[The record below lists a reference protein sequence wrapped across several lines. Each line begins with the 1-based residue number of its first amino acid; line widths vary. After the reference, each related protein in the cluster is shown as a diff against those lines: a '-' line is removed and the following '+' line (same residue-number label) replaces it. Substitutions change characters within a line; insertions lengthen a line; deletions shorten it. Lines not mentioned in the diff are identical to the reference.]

1 MTAPL
6 LVHVNGP
13 ESAVRA
19 TVLSAL
25 RDAGVSVS
33 PAASPDAVVV
43 SAAGT
48 VDEALAGWA
57 SREYPVVVVA
67 DTVSADDARRA
78 VRSGVKTM
86 VRSNAGP
93 NQLVAALH
101 SARDGDGRLPH
112 EVLVRLLGGT
122 PEPPVSAPRIPTRL
136 TPRQTAVLTLMADGH
151 GNAAIAEALACSEH
165 TVKNVIYDLM
175 ARLHVRN
182 RAHAVALA
190 VRTGLI

>member
-1 MTAPL
+1 MTSPL

-13 ESAVRA
+13 DSAVREG
-19 TVLSAL
+19 VLSAL

-48 VDEALAGWA
+48 VGEALAGWA
-57 SREYPVVVVA
+57 SRECPVVVVA
-67 DTVSADDARRA
+67 DSVSADDARRA

-112 EVLVRLLGGT
+112 EVLVRLLGGS
-122 PEPPVSAPRIPTRL
+122 PEPPVRPRIPTSL

-151 GNAAIAEALACSEH
+151 GNAAIATALACSEH

-182 RAHAVALA
+182 RAHAVAFA